1 MKKHFVN
8 YEIAFKLKELGFNE
22 ECFGYYTKDK
32 FLCIFQEED
41 YFLSNETPNIYIVAP
56 IYQQVIDFFRNKY
69 SFHVYVSMTD
79 KAWRN
84 IINKHIEETP
94 QLERT
99 INDFKY
105 SFNII
110 DNNDDAYFGHYPSY
124 EEAREQSILKAIEL
138 CKK

>member
-41 YFLSNETPNIYIVAP
+41 YFLLDEAPNIHIVAP
-56 IYQQVIDFFRNKY
+56 IYQQVIVWFEKMFEMSINLYKVGDSY
-69 SFHVYVSMTD
+69 VYTISVPYHSEIEGFSLEYFYEDLYVRTTD
-79 KAWRN
+79 A
-84 IINKHIEETP
+84 
-94 QLERT
+94 
-99 INDFKY
+99 
-105 SFNII
+105 
-110 DNNDDAYFGHYPSY
+110 
-124 EEAREQSILKAIEL
+124 ILKAIEL